1 MTNISKKFASV
12 VETAQKKLLIDGFI
26 MPVKTD
32 TGIEIG
38 TAKIVSRA
46 NIKDVY
52 HKGELVFANISL
64 NDVAIKLANMLAQ
77 NKDWWKMDPLYKA
90 DQEYGKWFTDCQVLM
105 AANRTAL
112 KNQDF
117 DRADMFLARYQ
128 ESKAKA
134 IYARK
139 TVETLLKG

>member
-1 MTNISKKFASV
+1 MTNVSKKFASV
-12 VETAQKKLLIDGFI
+12 VETAQKRLLDDGFI

-38 TAKIVSRA
+38 TAKIISRA

-52 HKGELVFANISL
+52 NKGELMFSNISL
-64 NDVAIKLANMLAQ
+64 NDVAIRLANMLAQ
-77 NKDWWKMDPLYKA
+77 KKDLWKMDPLYKA

-105 AANRTAL
+105 TSHRTAI

-117 DRADMFLARYQ
+117 DRADMFFARYQ
-128 ESKAKA
+128 ESKARA

-139 TVETLLKG
+139 MVETLLKG